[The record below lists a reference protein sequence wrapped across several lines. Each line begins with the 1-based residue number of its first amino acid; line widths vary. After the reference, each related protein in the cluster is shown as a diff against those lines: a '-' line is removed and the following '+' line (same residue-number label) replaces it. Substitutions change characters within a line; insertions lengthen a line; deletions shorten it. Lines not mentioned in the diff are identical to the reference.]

1 MTAEYTQDNLL
12 PLSGIQHFL
21 FCRRQWALIHVEQ
34 QWKENALTAEGR
46 IMHKRVDDP
55 FFTETRNG
63 VVTAR
68 SVPVASYRLGLSGIC
83 DVVEFH
89 PSSPAHLRLALSGA
103 PAETKREEGE
113 VKLPNREGLY
123 LPAPIEYKR
132 GKEKHDHSDET
143 QLCAQAMCLE
153 EMLST
158 SIPKGYLY
166 YGEAR
171 HRVEIEFTSELRT
184 LVQDMS
190 AEMHNYF
197 SRGYTPKVRTH
208 KGCRSC
214 SLADVCLPVL
224 QGKVIAASRY
234 IKQQIEQE

>member
-1 MTAEYTQDNLL
+1 MTTEYTTDDLL

-21 FCRRQWALIHVEQ
+21 FCRRQWALIHIEQ

-46 IMHKRVDDP
+46 IMHKRADDP

-63 VVTAR
+63 VITAR
-68 SVPVASYRLGLSGIC
+68 SVPVASYRLGLSGVC
-83 DVVEFH
+83 DVVEFL
-89 PSSPAHLRLALSGA
+89 PSPLRHAQRGA
-103 PAETKREEGE
+103 PAPLPGGEGSAG
-113 VKLPNREGLY
+113 VKLPNREGFY
-123 LPAPIEYKR
+123 FPVPIEYKR
-132 GKEKHDHSDET
+132 GKPKREPVDES

-158 SIPKGYLY
+158 SIPRGYLY
-166 YGEAR
+166 YGQTR
-171 HRVEIEFTSELRT
+171 HREEVEFTPQLRT
-184 LVQDMS
+184 LVEEMS

-197 SRGYTPKVRTH
+197 SRGYTPKVKTH

-224 QGKVIAASRY
+224 QEKVVTASRY
-234 IKQQIEQE
+234 IRQNIED

>member
-1 MTAEYTQDNLL
+1 MTEYTQDDLL

-63 VVTAR
+63 VITAR
-68 SVPVASYRLGLSGIC
+68 SVPVASYRLGLSGVC
-83 DVVEFH
+83 DVVEF
-89 PSSPAHLRLALSGA
+89 SSSSDGVR
-103 PAETKREEGE
+103 
-113 VKLPNREGLY
+113 LPNREGLY
-123 LPAPIEYKR
+123 LPTPVEYKR
-132 GKEKHDHSDET
+132 GKEKHNHSDET

-158 SIPKGYLY
+158 HISRGYLY
-166 YGEAR
+166 YGETR
-171 HRVEIEFTSELRT
+171 HRIEIEFTAELRT

-197 SRGYTPKVRTH
+197 SRGYTPKVKTH

-214 SLADVCLPVL
+214 SLADICLPVL
-224 QGKVIAASRY
+224 QEKVVAASRY
-234 IKQQIEQE
+234 IKQNIEQT

>member
-1 MTAEYTQDNLL
+1 MTSEYTQDDLL

-21 FCRRQWALIHVEQ
+21 FCRRQWALIHIEQ

-46 IMHKRVDDP
+46 ILHKRVDDP

-83 DVVEFH
+83 DVVEFT
-89 PSSPAHLRLALSGA
+89 PSPLPPSIPPFHSSEMGGRMG
-103 PAETKREEGE
+103 GE
-113 VKLPNREGLY
+113 SVKLPNREGLY
-123 LPAPIEYKR
+123 LPAPVEYKR
-132 GKEKHDHSDET
+132 GKPKRDPVDEA

-158 SIPKGYLY
+158 EITRGYLY
-166 YGEAR
+166 YGETR
-171 HRVEIEFTSELRT
+171 HRVEVEFTSELRT
-184 LVQDMS
+184 LVLDMS

-197 SRGYTPKVRTH
+197 SRGYTPKVKTH

-214 SLADVCLPVL
+214 SLADICLPVL
-224 QGKVIAASRY
+224 QGKVVAASRY
-234 IKQQIEQE
+234 IQENIEE

>member
-1 MTAEYTQDNLL
+1 MTSEYTQDDLL

-21 FCRRQWALIHVEQ
+21 FCRRQWALIHIEQ

-46 IMHKRVDDP
+46 IMHKRADDP

-68 SVPVASYRLGLSGIC
+68 SVPVASYRLGLSGVC
-83 DVVEFH
+83 DVVEFV
-89 PSSPAHLRLALSGA
+89 PSPPAPLPQG
-103 PAETKREEGE
+103 EGC
-113 VKLPNREGLY
+113 KLPNREGLY
-123 LPAPIEYKR
+123 LPTPVEYKR
-132 GKEKHDHSDET
+132 GKEKRDHSDEA

-158 SIPKGYLY
+158 NIPHGYLY
-166 YGEAR
+166 YGKTR
-171 HRVEIEFTSELRT
+171 HRVEIEFTAELRR
-184 LVQDMS
+184 LVEDMA

-197 SRGYTPKVRTH
+197 SRGYTPRVKPF

-224 QGKVIAASRY
+224 QEKVMAASKY
-234 IKQQIEQE
+234 IKQQVENE